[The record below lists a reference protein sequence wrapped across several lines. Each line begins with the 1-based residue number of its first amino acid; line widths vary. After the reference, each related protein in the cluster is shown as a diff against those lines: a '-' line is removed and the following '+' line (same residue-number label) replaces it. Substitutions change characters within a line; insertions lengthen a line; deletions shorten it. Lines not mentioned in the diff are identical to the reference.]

1 MKKLHFLLS
10 LLVKTSLLL
19 ILANTAWAEV
29 TAKIDR
35 SNISINETFT
45 LTVTSDKASLF
56 NSPDLNGLNKH
67 FDVLSQRKQSS
78 HQFVNGKS
86 SSSAQW
92 IYTLAPKTTGNIV
105 IPPIELDGEKTAALV
120 IAVAKSAQNTN
131 EGSSSGNSQDPVYTQ
146 THLASDTSY
155 VHSQNILT
163 IKLFTSITISDVTIE
178 ELDIE
183 DTVVKPLGNT
193 SYRTNIG
200 GKEHIVYEVKYAL
213 FPETSG
219 ELMIPS
225 LTITASKGQRR
236 SLFSDPYG
244 SQGKIRLRTDSK
256 TLMVEEIPDEFDGN
270 LWIAAKDITLNE
282 VFEGN
287 NIANSDADTLTLK
300 VGESI
305 TRIISIQAD
314 GLAAEQLPPLE
325 LPDIN
330 GIKFY
335 PDQAEV
341 NSSESLDGI
350 LGIRE
355 ESYALIPTQAG
366 TYTLPEVKLEWWNTQ
381 TNRMQTATL
390 AAKTIQVTPAA
401 GQQNT
406 LPSSNN
412 RPNSLQPNNSQ
423 GIDYSNSNQQPQ
435 VSTHPVQLE
444 APSPNP
450 FWMYA
455 TGFFFILWVISTLL
469 YWQLRKQLD
478 QKDES
483 VVTIQSNTELEAFKA
498 LQKQCKKGELSDVK
512 TALIQWGKT
521 YWPDRKVHSLADLKI
536 ILPELNQD
544 LAQLDK
550 ALYQPGSNIV
560 DKESLL
566 NSLLQNIQSIRDK
579 KQAQS
584 KQALSA
590 LYPDKAE

>member
-1 MKKLHFLLS
+1 MNIFRFLLTLTTPIS
-10 LLVKTSLLL
+10 LLFMLT
-19 ILANTAWAEV
+19 NTAWADV
-29 TAKIDR
+29 TAKVDR

-45 LTVTSDKASLF
+45 LTITSDKASLF
-56 NSPDLNGLNKH
+56 KSPNLNGLSSN
-67 FDVLSQRKQSS
+67 FDILNQSKKSS
-78 HQFVNGKS
+78 HQFINRKS

-92 IYTLAPKTTGNIV
+92 IYTLAPKVSGNIV

-120 IAVAKSAQNTN
+120 IAVSKPNHSGTGRGDNDAN
-131 EGSSSGNSQDPVYTQ
+131 EPVYTQ

-178 ELDIE
+178 ELEVE

-219 ELMIPS
+219 EIMIPS

-236 SLFSDPYG
+236 GFFSDPYG
-244 SQGKIRLRTDSK
+244 GQGKIRLRTDSK
-256 TLMVEEIPDEFDGN
+256 NLLVEEIPDEFEGN

-282 VFEGN
+282 SFEGHASINTN
-287 NIANSDADTLTLK
+287 NDTIQLN
-300 VGESI
+300 VGDSI

-314 GLAAEQLPPLE
+314 GLSAEQLPPLE
-325 LPDIN
+325 LPSMA
-330 GIKFY
+330 GVKFY

-341 NSSESLDGI
+341 SSSENLDGI

-366 TYTLPEVKLEWWNTQ
+366 TYTLPEIKLEWWNTQ

-390 AAKTIQVTPAA
+390 PAKTIQVSPVA
-401 GQQNT
+401 GQQNA
-406 LPSSNN
+406 LPSSAA
-412 RPNSLQPNNSQ
+412 PTHSATQASSGSQ
-423 GIDYSNSNQQPQ
+423 GIDYANSDQSQ
-435 VSTHPVQLE
+435 VPTNSTSTE

-455 TGFFFILWVISTLL
+455 AGFFFILWLITALL
-469 YWQLRKQLD
+469 YWQLKKRFE
-478 QKDES
+478 QKDEPL
-483 VVTIQSNTELEAFKA
+483 IQTVNHSEADAFKM
-498 LQKQCKKGELSDVK
+498 LQKQCKKGDLANIK
-512 TALIQWGKT
+512 MALMTWSKAH
-521 YWPDRKVHSLADLKI
+521 WPDKKIHSLADIKTTI
-536 ILPELNQD
+536 PELSKD
-544 LAQLDK
+544 LSELDR
-550 ALYQPGSNIV
+550 ALYQSTTHEI
-560 DKESLL
+560 DKESLIH
-566 NSLLQNIQSIRDK
+566 SLSQKTQSIRDE

-584 KQALSA
+584 KQILPP
-590 LYPDKAE
+590 LYPTRA